1 MDNAIK
7 LLTVIIWPLTVL
19 IILILF
25 KRQIIGLTELIRSVE
40 APGGFKLFL
49 DREKVEKI
57 IEKGTKENISIT
69 ELTEKIINS
78 AEVKDTSEMSILR
91 ALFDEEGGRFL
102 WNYRKYLPEAI
113 KSLEDKTYIEK
124 RDKRYFL
131 TASGLAATQK
141 YLINTL
147 AHQGVSITRAPDRS
161 SQV

>member
-7 LLTVIIWPLTVL
+7 LLGVIIWPITAL
-19 IILILF
+19 IILLLF

-57 IEKGTKENISIT
+57 IKEGAKENIST
-69 ELTEKIINS
+69 KQLAEQIIKS
-78 AEVKDTSEMSILR
+78 AEIKDTSEMSILR

-113 KSLEDKTYIEK
+113 KSLSDKGYIEK

-131 TASGLAATQK
+131 TTAGLAATQK

-147 AHQGVSITRAPDRS
+147 VRQGVPIAAPDAS
-161 SQV
+161 SEI

>member
-7 LLTVIIWPLTVL
+7 LLSVIIWPVTALV
-19 IILILF
+19 ILLLF

-57 IEKGTKENISIT
+57 IEEGTKENISIN

-91 ALFDEEGGRFL
+91 ALFDEQGGRFL
-102 WNYRKYLPEAI
+102 WNYQKYYSEAM
-113 KSLEDKTYIEK
+113 KRLLDKGYIEK
-124 RDKRYFL
+124 KDKRYFL

-147 AHQGVSITRAPDRS
+147 AHQGVSITRAPDKS
-161 SQV
+161 FQV

>member
-7 LLTVIIWPLTVL
+7 LLTVIIWPVTALV
-19 IILILF
+19 ILLLF
-25 KRQIIGLTELIRSVE
+25 KAQIIGLTELIRSVE

-57 IEKGTKENISIT
+57 IEEGTKENISIN
-69 ELTEKIINS
+69 ELTEKILNS

-102 WNYRKYLPEAI
+102 WNYRKYLPGAI
-113 KSLEDKTYIEK
+113 KSLEDKGHIEK

-131 TASGLAATQK
+131 TAAGLATTQK

-147 AHQGVSITRAPDRS
+147 ANQGVSIAATPDKS
-161 SQV
+161 PQV

>member
-7 LLTVIIWPLTVL
+7 LLAVIIWPVTALM
-19 IILILF
+19 ILLLF

-49 DREKVEKI
+49 DRDKVEKI
-57 IEKGTKENISIT
+57 IKEGTQENVSIRH
-69 ELTEKIINS
+69 LADQIVKS

-113 KSLEDKTYIEK
+113 KSLTAKGYIEL

-131 TASGLAATQK
+131 TKAGLSATQK

-147 AHQGVSITRAPDRS
+147 VRQGVSIPTVESRPG
-161 SQV
+161 